1 MFSEIFDCRGL
12 SSLSLY
18 IQEPPLP
25 STSRVGIVRPF
36 AFMVWLPDSQVQM
49 VGALLSGEEV
59 LFPRLLTGPGS
70 VHLAGRTQGSSM
82 GLLPSFCFPWM

>member
-1 MFSEIFDCRGL
+1 
-12 SSLSLY
+12 
-18 IQEPPLP
+18 
-25 STSRVGIVRPF
+25 
-36 AFMVWLPDSQVQM
+36 MVWLPDSQVQM